1 MKRTKALRRRCDLTA
16 CGKLY
21 RYSDPRSRTCSSS
34 CRQRLYLE
42 RKKAAAQV
50 AQEQVEA
57 ERHEQAQARAARMQA
72 DRWIPALASP
82 RLHHAPPRPHL
93 HPLRVGT
100 PTYGR
105 WSPRPRWWQS
115 VTASRTRPRSRD
127 TLNNPEARL
136 NFLCVELQGIVI
148 SYGFGLYCQLF
159 PHWLPQFR

>member
-1 MKRTKALRRRCDLTA
+1 MTHILQKKALRRRCDLTA

-72 DRWIPALASP
+72 RTQADMMDSRSRQSAPAP
-82 RLHHAPPRPHL
+82 RPPRPHL
-93 HPLRVGT
+93 HPLQHPLRVGT

-115 VTASRTRPRSRD
+115 VTASRTRPRSSCV
-127 TLNNPEARL
+127 TNRL
-136 NFLCVELQGIVI
+136 SSESAPTYIILEGIQVGAV
-148 SYGFGLYCQLF
+148 SV
-159 PHWLPQFR
+159 